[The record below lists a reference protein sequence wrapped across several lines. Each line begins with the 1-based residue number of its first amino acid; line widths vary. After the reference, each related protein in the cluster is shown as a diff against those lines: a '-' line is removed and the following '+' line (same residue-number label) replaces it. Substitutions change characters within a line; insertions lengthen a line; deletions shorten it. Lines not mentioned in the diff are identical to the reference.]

1 MRFLILGNGQREGVV
16 EAGQRVADWLT
27 AAGHTLVAVDLFQQQ
42 SLAAV
47 EADLAIVLGGDGSI
61 LRAARQMGYR
71 QVPVVGINLGTLGFL
86 ADLAL
91 EELPDRLACL
101 ERGEYRVTEHLMYE
115 CEVNQAD
122 GPTQT
127 FLGLNDVVIQNSRP
141 FRMVDLDLLVE
152 NERGRQPVAR
162 YRGDGLII
170 STPVGSTGHNLSAG
184 GPILTQELDAFVITP
199 ISPHSL
205 TFRPLVESADRPF
218 VVVIRQSDQAW
229 LITDGQERLC
239 LTPRHWLTVRRAP
252 VRFRLV
258 KVPSHSYY
266 RTLQEKLRW
275 GATPKYRDEPE
286 RSA

>member
-1 MRFLILGNGQREGVV
+1 MRFLVLGNGHREGVV
-16 EAGQRVADWLT
+16 KAGEQVAELLR
-27 AAGHTLVAVDLFQQQ
+27 AAGHTIVAMDLFQQQ
-42 SLAAV
+42 CLDTI

-71 QVPVVGINLGTLGFL
+71 QVPAVGINLGTLGFL

-101 ERGEYRVTEHLMYE
+101 ARGEYRVTEHLMYE
-115 CEVNQAD
+115 CEVIHAD
-122 GPTQT
+122 GRKQT
-127 FLGLNDVVIQNSRP
+127 ILGLNDVVIQNSRP

-152 NERGRQPVAR
+152 SERGRQAVAR

-170 STPVGSTGHNLSAG
+170 STPVGSTGHNLSSG
-184 GPILTQELDAFVITP
+184 GPILAQELEAFVITP
-199 ISPHSL
+199 ISPHAL

-229 LITDGQERLC
+229 LVTDGQEQFC
-239 LTPRHWLTVRRAP
+239 LTPEHWLTVRRAP

-275 GATPKYRDEPE
+275 GAAPNYRSEPN
-286 RSA
+286 RWL